1 MKKINK
7 RKEKKESEKD
17 LASIINERLHKKP
30 EELLLSHKHVKGEI
44 NYKLADCCN
53 PIPGDDVIGFFKA
66 DGIINV
72 HRTSCEKATRLMS
85 TYGNSIVKSK
95 WRKEGNV
102 QFLTGIK
109 IFGYDRLGMIRAIT
123 EVVSSSMN
131 VNIRSLN
138 IESSNGI
145 FEGIA
150 TIYVHNTKQLE
161 EIISN
166 LFKIKGVNKVYRI
179 N

>member
-1 MKKINK
+1 
-7 RKEKKESEKD
+7 
-17 LASIINERLHKKP
+17 
-30 EELLLSHKHVKGEI
+30 
-44 NYKLADCCN
+44 
-53 PIPGDDVIGFFKA
+53 
-66 DGIINV
+66 
-72 HRTSCEKATRLMS
+72 MS

-109 IFGYDRLGMIRAIT
+109 IFGYDRIGMIRAIT

-138 IESSNGI
+138 IESSNGV

-166 LFKIKGVNKVYRI
+166 
-179 N
+179 